1 MQHIPRDG
9 GNCSSGD
16 GERTTPSPEG
26 GPGGEFSKRA
36 VFSISESQEDTE
48 SRGWTNTGPHSSS
61 SVASRQQRV
70 VREHHQSA
78 PFAQTWNQVSVAPH
92 TQTTFWSTNELPE
105 PGPCIPPRYP
115 TAGTLVVPL
124 VPLIRYLG
132 AWLALL
138 STSRWLLRTIRLGYA
153 IQFAQLPHKFR
164 GIHFTPVKAADA
176 HVLCAEITVLLARD
190 AIEPIPPAGMKTGFY
205 SPYFIVPK
213 KGGGL
218 RLILDLCVL
227 CLCAFHRL
235 PFKMLTQNRI
245 FGCIHPRD

>member
-1 MQHIPRDG
+1 MENSPKEQFSLSRSPKRTRRVADG
-9 GNCSSGD
+9 PTLDHTHPPLLPAGSSGWF
-16 GERTTPSPEG
+16 ESIIK
-26 GPGGEFSKRA
+26 GP
-36 VFSISESQEDTE
+36 T
-48 SRGWTNTGPHSSS
+48 H
-61 SVASRQQRV
+61 
-70 VREHHQSA
+70 A